1 MSDANSRDARYPL
14 RAVIRRTGLTADVIR
29 AWERRYG
36 AVSPARS
43 EGGQRLYSESDVM
56 RLALLRKATSD
67 GHSIGAIARLD
78 SSALEALAARGRADS
93 VRPDD
98 DGSRST
104 LLIAEAIAAIES
116 MDQGALEG
124 ILKRAVLSLGATRF
138 IDSIAATLL
147 TQVGDRWHAG
157 TLAPF
162 HEHLASDTVRRVL
175 AWVSDAYESERRAPC
190 VVVATPAGELHELG
204 AMIVAAAA
212 SEESWRVVYL
222 GASLPAADIAA
233 AARAVGADVV
243 ALSLVYGNGE
253 GTTREIRE
261 TARALPDGVAL
272 VVGGAAATRLD
283 TETLGREV
291 HVLDDILSLRRLL
304 RARREMRRAVSDGSG
319 D

>member
-43 EGGQRLYSESDVM
+43 DGGQRLYSESDVV
-56 RLALLRKATSD
+56 RLALLKKATSD
-67 GHSIGAIARLD
+67 GHSIGEIARLD
-78 SSALEALAARGRADS
+78 SSSLETLATRGRADS
-93 VRPDD
+93 VRPDA
-98 DGSRST
+98 GSASRAV
-104 LLIAEAIAAIES
+104 IAEAIAAIES
-116 MDQGALEG
+116 MDQNALEG

-138 IDSIAATLL
+138 IDSIAAELL
-147 TQVGDRWHAG
+147 TQVGNRWHSG

-162 HEHLASDTVRRVL
+162 HEHLASDTVRRTL
-175 AWVSDAYESERRAPC
+175 AWVSDAYEPERGAPC

-222 GASLPAADIAA
+222 GANLPAADIAA
-233 AARAVGADVV
+233 AAGAVGADVV

-253 GTTREIRE
+253 GTTLEIRE

-272 VVGGAAATRLD
+272 VVGGAAATLLGAD
-283 TETLGREV
+283 KLGREV
-291 HVLDDILSLRRLL
+291 HVLDDIGSLRRLL
-304 RARREMRRAVSDGSG
+304 RARREIRGAVSDANRG
-319 D
+319 